1 MNESSKYYQ
10 HHNNISYN
18 ERCKGYSIRLFLWVV
33 YYNVLR
39 FATVCTYLHD
49 ALQASKTL
57 TFNIG
62 YCYFA
67 KETIQSRKN
76 QVGSCHKD
84 NRLAS
89 PRFSEQCTT
98 AFFNLYQNNCF
109 CKTKAPRNNTQK
121 VNIRVE
127 WSKSTQ
133 IHWIDP
139 LVKGQKDDDR

>member
-1 MNESSKYYQ
+1 MSNSVYGRLIFIHTVRRVRTVRIWGSEMFSIWIDLVQMFSLF
-10 HHNNISYN
+10 
-18 ERCKGYSIRLFLWVV
+18 YSLLRL
-33 YYNVLR
+33 
-39 FATVCTYLHD
+39 
-49 ALQASKTL
+49 
-57 TFNIG
+57 G

-89 PRFSEQCTT
+89 SRFSEQCTT